1 MGFDGHYAMPAAVTL
16 RSLGGSLRSGE
27 TATIHVLAVEIDNED
42 RGRIERS
49 LAPSLDIRW
58 YEFDVDHIS
67 GLPISSMSDEVYIT
81 RTAYT
86 LLFLD
91 RYLPS
96 EIDRVLFLDADTL
109 VRRSPAGLF
118 GIDLGG
124 CALGAVQDFGCPAI
138 GLPKGV
144 AGWRELGLDGRL
156 PAFNTGFLLIDR
168 PVWRETQVETRSVD
182 YLARFGSR
190 IHYVDQDCLNATN
203 AGNWHHLPLTWNYQ
217 AVLEW
222 SFGGDLA
229 PAYAFLERH
238 ELDEAR
244 RDPSMVH
251 YNGELKPWLT
261 MGSKLPYL
269 DEWRAAQDQTV
280 WSGTPPTAPTRAPAW
295 KVIRYR
301 ARKVG
306 KALAGR

>member
-49 LAPSLDIRW
+49 LPPSLDIRW

-168 PVWRETQVETRSVD
+168 GDPVGRLPGALRITNPLRRSG
-182 YLARFGSR
+182 LSQR
-190 IHYVDQDCLNATN
+190 DQRR
-203 AGNWHHLPLTWNYQ
+203 Q
-217 AVLEW
+217 
-222 SFGGDLA
+222 LA
-229 PAYAFLERH
+229 PPAPDLE
-238 ELDEAR
+238 
-244 RDPSMVH
+244 
-251 YNGELKPWLT
+251 
-261 MGSKLPYL
+261 LP
-269 DEWRAAQDQTV
+269 
-280 WSGTPPTAPTRAPAW
+280 G
-295 KVIRYR
+295 
-301 ARKVG
+301 G
-306 KALAGR
+306 AGVVLRW